1 VNPIFDV
8 VTVEMASIFKFH
20 GIVYYQPEMWNEMRM
35 YNFCYPM
42 DTTSNR
48 RLFTRLFQL
57 LLRLLEW
64 HASVRDK
71 YCANDMVTTGDNK
84 EITCMFKPHHM
95 DPAKFK
101 VPETWRKTDQ
111 RAERNRIAGINTAMP
126 TPLQIQKS
134 LGTDP
139 VIARKLHKDFV
150 DYAAQ
155 RHALFDKRD
164 RAHLDAIANQVE
176 NGIAKAKKM
185 HIEQNDFVYISM
197 RAPPGFMSDKMY
209 SAHGKSV
216 QLKKLLTDNRQY
228 NDRLRQLE
236 VEAEIFLEHQSN
248 LAERVQD
255 EIQRRGQDNF
265 RKRPIGTPDGEA
277 ASKRTAKADDFAHAA
292 VMAERVGMA
301 EKVAA
306 AARKPD
312 LPKNGAARN

>member
-1 VNPIFDV
+1 MVVLDGQQPVQPTPGGDDEVAPMSELDKKAIKRIAASLVYARAPCVFLPPKASKYGVNPIFDV
-8 VTVEMASIFKFH
+8 NTVEMASIFKFH

-101 VPETWRKTDQ
+101 VPETWRETDQ
-111 RAERNRIAGINTAMP
+111 RAAQNRVAGINTGMP
-126 TPLQIQKS
+126 TPLQIQRS

-150 DYAAQ
+150 DYSAQ
-155 RHALFDKRD
+155 CHARFDKRD
-164 RAHLDAIANQVE
+164 RVHLDAIANQVE

-185 HIEQNDFVYISM
+185 HIEQHEIG
-197 RAPPGFMSDKMY
+197 RASC
-209 SAHGKSV
+209 
-216 QLKKLLTDNRQY
+216 R
-228 NDRLRQLE
+228 
-236 VEAEIFLEHQSN
+236 
-248 LAERVQD
+248 ERV
-255 EIQRRGQDNF
+255 
-265 RKRPIGTPDGEA
+265 
-277 ASKRTAKADDFAHAA
+277 
-292 VMAERVGMA
+292 
-301 EKVAA
+301 
-306 AARKPD
+306 
-312 LPKNGAARN
+312 